1 MSLRRGAPM
10 PADLRPARHPA
21 LAHNCRHCGA
31 TAGHACRSQSRIR
44 TMPTPHPSR
53 ITALIIATA
62 NCPDCQAEPGAP
74 CHDGSRPRGDHHQA
88 RQQEAER
95 ATA

>member
-1 MSLRRGAPM
+1 
-10 PADLRPARHPA
+10 
-21 LAHNCRHCGA
+21 
-31 TAGHACRSQSRIR
+31 
-44 TMPTPHPSR
+44 MPTPHPSR